1 MGLNYHAIQTANVGV
16 TEIIRL
22 QVKLTFHKLCL
33 FRHSFTLTGCF
44 LRIFKCFS
52 EVCRWKPKGV
62 NKMEMNSRVAP
73 FISLLHFINKET
85 LMWSIWEE

>member
-44 LRIFKCFS
+44 HAFLNVFLKYAGENQRVSTK
-52 EVCRWKPKGV
+52 WK
-62 NKMEMNSRVAP
+62 
-73 FISLLHFINKET
+73 
-85 LMWSIWEE
+85 